1 MMSDYL
7 EQLFAL
13 QPPGRA
19 LPADPQSVWG
29 RLLDALAQEPTR
41 IDSRANDLTRESDP
55 RQAIEL
61 LPDWERVCG
70 LPGDCPISWDSSLQ
84 ARRAAVVAQLTG
96 MGGQTAAFYKNLAA
110 LLDLEI
116 ESTEYKPFISG
127 ISRCGDRLNGPYDVR
142 FCWSVVVKG
151 QRVTR
156 FRCGQS
162 VCGERLLDFARRE
175 DLECLIRLYAPAHVV
190 VIIGYEEQS
199 TGKFA

>member
-19 LPADPQSVWG
+19 LPADPESVWG

-41 IDSRANDLTRESDP
+41 IDSRADALARESDP
-55 RQAIEL
+55 RQTIEL
-61 LPDWERVCG
+61 LPDWELVCG

-96 MGGQTAAFYKNLAA
+96 MGGQTATFYKGLAA
-110 LLDLEI
+110 LLGLEI
-116 ESTEYKPFISG
+116 ESAEYKPFLAG
-127 ISRCGDRLNGPYDVR
+127 ISRCGDRLNGAHDVR
-142 FCWSVVVKG
+142 FCWSVLVKG

-190 VIIGYEEQS
+190 VIIGYEEQA
-199 TGKFA
+199 KERIE